1 MNTPEYEA
9 TIEFVIYDNDY
20 EFFGKSFKLLRLDGH
35 AETSFIEFIADRDT
49 TSLILMELGETP
61 DGVTC
66 YQCKVTYSYDEGDM
80 SVGLYP
86 GWLFGF
92 DLDTLKQ
99 THPVEE
105 QYYLPEPEYDPPQD
119 EGHWSDD
126 EDYEFRKWIAGSNQ
140 EPLFKNK
147 ETK

>member
-9 TIEFVIYDNDY
+9 TIEFVIYDN
-20 EFFGKSFKLLRLDGH
+20 EFLSPTKRFTPLRLDGH
-35 AETSFIEFIADRDT
+35 VEVSFVEFLNDEDNL
-49 TSLILMELGETP
+49 SLILDEFYYGIDDP
-61 DGVTC
+61 AKGVTC
-66 YQCKVTYSYDEGDM
+66 YQCRVTYSYDEGDD

-105 QYYLPEPEYDPPQD
+105 QLYLSEP
-119 EGHWSDD
+119 
-126 EDYEFRKWIAGSNQ
+126 DYEFPQDSKDEGYVLRNPVCVTRDLRRSRN
-140 EPLFKNK
+140 E
-147 ETK
+147 